1 MIVVGKAQV
10 VVVWRREGGGVGV
23 LVEHVMCPEGIAG
36 GEAVVN
42 GIAGGSRRV
51 RGKGGE
57 GAGGGAPV
65 GETSG
70 SGSGSVSV
78 TRVRSSIVIVVVIVR
93 IVNIVVVIVVVV
105 VVVRVGGLGSCNPST
120 WSITFTYIHRWA
132 N

>member
-70 SGSGSVSV
+70 SGSGSGSV

-93 IVNIVVVIVVVV
+93 IVNIVVVIVVVACDCDFFLCLLLSASEYMEYGV
-105 VVVRVGGLGSCNPST
+105 CVKRN
-120 WSITFTYIHRWA
+120 
-132 N
+132 

>member
-70 SGSGSVSV
+70 SGSGSGSV
-78 TRVRSSIVIVVVIVR
+78 TRVRSRIVIVVVIVR
-93 IVNIVVVIVVVV
+93 IVNIVVVVVV